1 MSQTLLLIDAS
12 NWIFRAYH
20 ALPPLTAPDKT
31 PTGAVYGFGN
41 MLKRLHK
48 EHPAERIAV
57 VFDASGESFRN
68 QIFADYKANRSD
80 TPEDLKPQFALV
92 QQMVAAQGLPLLVVP
107 DVEADDVIGTL
118 AKAGEAA
125 GMEVLIV
132 SGDKDMAQLVNERV
146 SLLDTMKNRRM
157 GPAGVVEK
165 FGVTPAQIID
175 YLALM
180 GDAVD
185 NIPGVPGVGPKTAAK
200 LLGEHHT
207 LEGVMSAAG
216 EVKGKL
222 GENLRAALDV
232 LPMCRALATIKCDVV
247 LPLALDALVK
257 QAEDKAALK
266 ALYLR
271 LGFNRWADEVGDSSV
286 ATASVQTPAT
296 PTEPSHSRE
305 GRNPGVVDEAT
316 AAQTAELDSR
326 LPAPQ
331 KIEAFSG
338 DPGRGN
344 DEVVEPALKTQSIL
358 VIDEPAFADLLAR
371 LEAADLICFDTETDS
386 IASNQCGLVGL
397 AFAVEQGEG
406 WYVPVAHNYL
416 GVPDQLPMAE
426 VLARVKPILENPQK
440 KKIAQH
446 GKFDCN
452 VLVRHGISVQGFA
465 YDTMLESYVLDA
477 GGNRHDMDTLA
488 EKYLG
493 VKTISFAD
501 VAGKGKSQ
509 ISFNQVSL
517 DKAAEYSAEDADITL
532 RLHHALYPKL
542 TEVPSLQKVFEQL
555 EMPLVP
561 VLAAMEQTGV
571 KIDAPLLATI
581 SAELALRMADYVKQA
596 YEAAG
601 GEFNIG
607 SPKQLQTIL
616 YEQLKLPVLGKTPKG
631 DPSTAED
638 VLEDLASHHPLPRLI
653 LDWRGLSKLRS
664 TYTES
669 LPLEINPKTGRIH
682 TSYHQAVAATG
693 RLSSQDPN
701 LQNIP
706 VRNAEGR
713 RIRQAFVAEP
723 GNLLCSIDYS
733 QIELRLMAHFS
744 GDAKLVEAFQ
754 TGKDIHQATAAEVFG
769 LPLDEVTGDQRRAA
783 KAINFGLIYGISS
796 FGLAKQ
802 LGIGRSEAQATID
815 RFFTRYPGVKRY
827 MDGTKAAAKSSGYV
841 ETLFGRRLYLPN
853 IASKN
858 QAMRSYAERTAINA
872 PLQGTAADLI
882 KLAMIDLHRW
892 LTTEAPQVKMTMQ
905 VHDELVFEG
914 PAALLPALAPQLAEQ
929 MVRVLHRSGSGSDR
943 PSPLVIPLVA
953 DYGLGSNW
961 DAAHTATGHAS
972 A

>member
-68 QIFADYKANRSD
+68 QIFADYKANRSE

-107 DVEADDVIGTL
+107 DVEADDVIGSL

-146 SLLDTMKNRRM
+146 HLLDTMKNRRM

-207 LEGVMSAAG
+207 LEGVMAAAG

-232 LPMCRALATIKCDVV
+232 LPMCRELATIKCDVA

-271 LGFNRWADEVGDSSV
+271 LGFNRWAEEVG
-286 ATASVQTPAT
+286 AMA
-296 PTEPSHSRE
+296 
-305 GRNPGVVDEAT
+305 
-316 AAQTAELDSR
+316 
-326 LPAPQ
+326 
-331 KIEAFSG
+331 
-338 DPGRGN
+338 
-344 DEVVEPALKTQSIL
+344 PALPLPPVEVAAAVAGESARVEQADALAASPLPQEEREARAAAETKAIL
-358 VIDEPAFADLLAR
+358 VIDEATFADMLAR
-371 LEAADLICFDTETDS
+371 LEAAELICFDTETDS

-397 AFAVEQGEG
+397 AFAVQEGEG

-416 GVPDQLPMAE
+416 GVPAQLPMAE
-426 VLARVKPILENPQK
+426 VLARIKPILENPQK

-452 VLVRHGISVQGFA
+452 VLVRHGIAVQGFA

-488 EKYLG
+488 EKYMG

-509 ISFNQVSL
+509 ITFNQVSL

-532 RLHHALYPKL
+532 RLHHALHPRL
-542 TEVPSLQKVFEQL
+542 AGEPSLLKVFEQL

-581 SAELALRMADYVKQA
+581 SAELLHRMAEYVKQA

-616 YEQLKLPVLGKTPKG
+616 YDQLKLPVLGKTPKG

-638 VLEDLASHHPLPRLI
+638 VLEDLAQHHPLPRLI

-706 VRNAEGR
+706 VRNVEGR
-713 RIRQAFVAEP
+713 RIRQAFVAEK

-769 LPLDEVTGDQRRAA
+769 LPLEEVTGDQRRSA

-815 RFFTRYPGVKRY
+815 RFFTRYPGVKQY
-827 MDGTKAAAKSSGYV
+827 MDGTKASAKSRGYV

-853 IASKN
+853 ITSKN
-858 QAMRSYAERTAINA
+858 QGLRSYAERTAINA
-872 PLQGTAADLI
+872 PLQGTAADLV
-882 KLAMIDLHRW
+882 KLAMIDLHGW
-892 LTTEAPQVKMTMQ
+892 IQTNAPDIQMTMQ

-914 PAALLPALAPQLAEQ
+914 EAARLTALAPQLAGK
-929 MVRVLHRSGSGSDR
+929 MVRVLHDGLGR
-943 PSPLVIPLVA
+943 PSPLAVPLVA
-953 DYGLGSNW
+953 DFGLGLNW
-961 DAAHTATGHAS
+961 DAAHSATGHAS

>member
-1 MSQTLLLIDAS
+1 MSGTLLLIDAS

-31 PTGAVYGFGN
+31 PTGAVYGFGS
-41 MLKRLHK
+41 MLKRLHRDY
-48 EHPAERIAV
+48 PAERIAV

-68 QIFADYKANRSD
+68 QIFADYKANRGE
-80 TPEDLKPQFALV
+80 TPEDLIPQFALV

-118 AKAGEAA
+118 AKQGEAA

-132 SGDKDMAQLVNERV
+132 TGDKDMAQLVNSQV
-146 SLLDTMKNRRM
+146 NLLDTMKNRRM
-157 GPAGVVEK
+157 GPTGVVEK
-165 FGVTPAQIID
+165 FGVRADQMID

-200 LLGEHHT
+200 LLSEHGT
-207 LEGVMSAAG
+207 LQGVMAAAV

-222 GENLRAALDV
+222 GENLRAALHT
-232 LPMCRALATIKCDVV
+232 LPMCHELATIKCDVV
-247 LPLALDALVK
+247 LPLTLDALAKRV
-257 QAEDKAALK
+257 EDKTALAAL
-266 ALYLR
+266 YVR
-271 LGFNRWADEVGDSSV
+271 LGFNRWAEELGGGAPMAVAATVAAAPAPAMMASPEVPHTGESRYPVSDGGV
-286 ATASVQTPAT
+286 AT
-296 PTEPSHSRE
+296 E
-305 GRNPGVVDEAT
+305 G
-316 AAQTAELDSR
+316 LD
-326 LPAPQ
+326 
-331 KIEAFSG
+331 FSL
-338 DPGRGN
+338 RRN
-344 DEVVEPALKTQSIL
+344 DEPREPAAKTRAIL
-358 VIDEPAFADLLAR
+358 VIDEPSFAGMIVK
-371 LEAADLICFDTETDS
+371 LEASDLICFDTETDAL
-386 IASNQCGLVGL
+386 ASNQCGLVGL
-397 AFAVEQGEG
+397 AFAVTEGEA

-416 GVPDQLPMAE
+416 GAPAQLPMKE
-426 VLARVKPILENPQK
+426 VLARIKPILENPAK
-440 KKIAQH
+440 KKVAQH

-452 VLVRHGISVQGFA
+452 VLVRHGIAVQGFA

-477 GGNRHDMDTLA
+477 AGNRHDMDTLA

-493 VKTISFAD
+493 VKTISFVD

-532 RLHHALYPKL
+532 RLHHALYPRL
-542 TEVPSLQKVFEQL
+542 AEVPALQKVFEQL

-561 VLAAMEQTGV
+561 VLAQMEQTGV
-571 KIDAPLLATI
+571 KIDASLLGTI
-581 SAELALRMADYVKQA
+581 SAELARRMDEYVKQA

-601 GEFNIG
+601 QEFNIG
-607 SPKQLQTIL
+607 SPKQLQAIL
-616 YEQLKLPVLGKTPKG
+616 YDQLKLPILGKTPKG

-638 VLEDLASHHPLPRLI
+638 VLEDLAQHHPLPRLI

-713 RIRQAFVAEP
+713 RIRQAFVAEQ

-769 LPLDEVTGDQRRAA
+769 LPLEAVGSEQRRAA

-815 RFFTRYPGVKRY
+815 RFFTRYPGVKQY
-827 MDGTKAAAKSSGYV
+827 MDGTKALAKSQGYV

-853 IASKN
+853 ITSKN

-882 KLAMIDLHRW
+882 KLAMIDLHGW
-892 LTTEAPQVKMTMQ
+892 IAAQAPDVKMTMQ

-914 PAALLPALAPQLAEQ
+914 PAARLRALAPELAGQ
-929 MVRVLHRSGSGSDR
+929 MVRVLHRTTGSGNDR
-943 PSPLVIPLVA
+943 PSPLAVPLVA
-953 DYGLGSNW
+953 DFGLGANW
-961 DAAHTATGHAS
+961 DAAHAANGHAS

>member
-1 MSQTLLLIDAS
+1 MQTLLLIDAS

-57 VFDASGESFRN
+57 VFDASGTSFRN
-68 QIFADYKANRSD
+68 QIFADYKANRSE
-80 TPEDLKPQFALV
+80 TPPDLVPQFSLV

-146 SLLDTMKNRRM
+146 NLLDTMKNRRM

-165 FGVTPAQIID
+165 FGVTPEQIID

-207 LEGVMSAAG
+207 LEGVMAAAG

-222 GENLRAALDV
+222 GENLRAALHT
-232 LPMCRALATIKCDVV
+232 LPMCRELATIKCDVV

-257 QAEDKAALK
+257 QPEDKAALA
-266 ALYLR
+266 ALYVR
-271 LGFNRWADEVGDSSV
+271 LGFNRWAEEVGAPAPMPASAPV
-286 ATASVQTPAT
+286 AAAAAPPEVRHTG
-296 PTEPSHSRE
+296 ESRYPVPETGAAAE
-305 GRNPGVVDEAT
+305 G
-316 AAQTAELDSR
+316 LDSGLHR
-326 LPAPQ
+326 
-331 KIEAFSG
+331 
-338 DPGRGN
+338 N
-344 DEVVEPALKTQSIL
+344 DELAEPAQKTKAIL
-358 VIDEPAFADLLAR
+358 VIDEATFADLLAK
-371 LEAADLICFDTETDS
+371 LEAADVICFDTETDS
-386 IASNQCGLVGL
+386 IQSNQCGLVGL
-397 AFAVEQGEG
+397 AFAVAEGEG

-426 VLARVKPILENPQK
+426 VLARVKPLLENPAK

-452 VLVRHGISVQGFA
+452 VLVRHGIAVQGFA

-477 GGNRHDMDTLA
+477 AGNRHDMDTLA

-509 ISFNQVSL
+509 ITFNQVSL

-532 RLHHALYPKL
+532 RLHHALYPRL
-542 TEVPSLQKVFEQL
+542 AEIPALQQVFESL

-561 VLAAMEQTGV
+561 VLAQMEQTGV
-571 KIDAPLLATI
+571 KVDATLLGTI
-581 SAELALRMADYVKQA
+581 SAELAVRMGEYVKQA

-601 GEFNIG
+601 QEFNIG

-616 YEQLKLPVLGKTPKG
+616 YEQLKLPILGKTPKG

-706 VRNAEGR
+706 VRNVEGR
-713 RIRQAFVAEP
+713 RIRQAFVAEQ

-769 LPLDEVTGDQRRAA
+769 LPLEEVTGDQRRAA

-815 RFFTRYPGVKRY
+815 RFFTRYPGVKQY
-827 MDGTKAAAKSSGYV
+827 MDGTKQQAKSRGYV

-853 IASKN
+853 ITSKN

-872 PLQGTAADLI
+872 PLQGTAADLV
-882 KLAMIDLHRW
+882 KLAMIDLHAW
-892 LTTEAPQVKMTMQ
+892 LATDSPEVKMTMQ

-914 PAALLPALAPQLAEQ
+914 PQGLMPELAPKLAMQ
-929 MVRVLHRSGSGSDR
+929 MVRVLHQPAGQGGNR
-943 PSPLVIPLVA
+943 PSPLAVPLVA
-953 DYGLGSNW
+953 DFGLGLNW

>member
-1 MSQTLLLIDAS
+1 MPHTLLLIDAS

-48 EHPAERIAV
+48 EYPAERIAV

-118 AKAGEAA
+118 AKQGEAA

-132 SGDKDMAQLVNERV
+132 TGDKDMAQLVNERV

-157 GPAGVVEK
+157 GPEGVVEK

-207 LEGVMSAAG
+207 LEGVMAAAG
-216 EVKGKL
+216 AVKGKL
-222 GENLRAALDV
+222 GENLREALGT
-232 LPMCRALATIKCDVV
+232 LPMCRELATIKCDVA

-257 QAEDKAALK
+257 QPEDKPALAAL
-266 ALYLR
+266 YVR
-271 LGFNRWADEVGDSSV
+271 LGFNRWAEEVGSAAPASAPV
-286 ATASVQTPAT
+286 AAALVAASMVGEDAATVLEAAADTVEASPHAQAATPALQ
-296 PTEPSHSRE
+296 TE
-305 GRNPGVVDEAT
+305 A
-316 AAQTAELDSR
+316 
-326 LPAPQ
+326 
-331 KIEAFSG
+331 
-338 DPGRGN
+338 
-344 DEVVEPALKTQSIL
+344 IL
-358 VIDEPAFADLLAR
+358 VTDEPTFAAMLAR
-371 LEAADLICFDTETDS
+371 LEAADVICFDTETDS
-386 IASNQCGLVGL
+386 LASNQCGLVGL
-397 AFAVEQGEG
+397 AFAVCEGEG

-416 GVPDQLPMAE
+416 GAPAQLPIE
-426 VLARVKPILENPQK
+426 TVIARLKPLLENPAK
-440 KKIAQH
+440 KKVAQH

-452 VLVRHGISVQGFA
+452 VLVRHGIAVQGFT

-493 VKTISFAD
+493 VKTISFAE
-501 VAGKGKSQ
+501 VAGKGKGQ
-509 ISFNQVSL
+509 ITFNQVSL
-517 DKAAEYSAEDADITL
+517 DKAAAYSAEDADITL
-532 RLHHALYPKL
+532 RLHHALYPRL
-542 TEVPSLQKVFEQL
+542 AAEPSLQKVFTQL

-561 VLAAMEQTGV
+561 VLAAIEQTGV
-571 KIDAPLLATI
+571 KVDAALLGTI
-581 SAELALRMADYVKQA
+581 STELAHRMADYVKQA

-601 GEFNIG
+601 QEFNIG

-638 VLEDLASHHPLPRLI
+638 VLEELASHHPLPRLI

-723 GNLLCSIDYS
+723 GKLLCSIDYS

-744 GDAKLVEAFQ
+744 GDAKLVEAFRS
-754 TGKDIHQATAAEVFG
+754 GKDIHQATAAEVFG
-769 LPLDEVTGDQRRAA
+769 LPLEAVGSEQRRAA

-802 LGIGRSEAQATID
+802 LGIGRGEAQATID
-815 RFFTRYPGVKRY
+815 RFFSRYPGVKQF
-827 MDGTKAAAKSSGYV
+827 MEGTKASARTRGYV

-858 QAMRSYAERTAINA
+858 QGLRSYAERTAINA

-882 KLAMIDLHRW
+882 KLAMIDLHGW
-892 LTTEAPQVKMTMQ
+892 LAAQAPEVKMILQ

-914 PAALLPALAPQLAEQ
+914 PAERLTTLAPQLAEQ
-929 MVRVLHRSGSGSDR
+929 MVRVLTQGGDR
-943 PSPLVIPLVA
+943 PSPLLVPLVA
-953 DYGLGSNW
+953 DFGLGLNW

>member
-1 MSQTLLLIDAS
+1 MTDCNQTLLLIDAS
-12 NWIFRAYH
+12 NWLFRAYH
-20 ALPPLTAPDKT
+20 ALPPLTNAKGE
-31 PTGAVYGFGN
+31 PTGAIYGFAN
-41 MLKRLHK
+41 MLKRLHR
-48 EHPAERIAV
+48 EHDTARIAV
-57 VFDASGESFRN
+57 VFDASGTSFRN
-68 QIFADYKANRSD
+68 QIFADYKANRSE
-80 TPEDLKPQFALV
+80 TPEDLKAQFKPILE
-92 QQMVAAQGLPLLVVP
+92 MIEAQGLPLLVVP

-118 AKAGEAA
+118 AKQGEAA
-125 GMEVLIV
+125 GMDVLIV
-132 SGDKDMAQLVNERV
+132 TGDKDMAQLVNERV

-157 GPAGVVEK
+157 GPAGVLEK
-165 FGVTPAQIID
+165 FGVTPEQIID

-207 LEGVMSAAG
+207 LEGVMAAAG
-216 EVKGKL
+216 DVKGKL
-222 GENLRAALDV
+222 GENLRAALDT
-232 LPMCRALATIKCDVV
+232 LPMCRELATIKCDVV

-257 QAEDKAALK
+257 QAEDKTALAAL
-266 ALYLR
+266 YVR
-271 LGFNRWADEVGDSSV
+271 LGFNRWAEEVGGSAV
-286 ATASVQTPAT
+286 ATASVQTADSR
-296 PTEPSHSRE
+296 TELSHSRE
-305 GRNPGVVDEAT
+305 GGNPGSVVETT
-316 AAQTAELDSR
+316 AALSAELDSR
-326 LPAPQ
+326 V
-331 KIEAFSG
+331 
-338 DPGRGN
+338 RGN
-344 DEVVEPALKTQSIL
+344 DSPQEMASGVPALKTKSIL
-358 VIDEPAFADLLAR
+358 VIDEASFADMLAQ
-371 LEAADLICFDTETDS
+371 LEAAELICFDTETDS

-397 AFAVEQGEG
+397 AFAVTEGEG

-416 GVPDQLPMAE
+416 GVPAQLPMAE
-426 VLARVKPILENPQK
+426 VLARVKPVLENPAK
-440 KKIAQH
+440 KKVAQH

-509 ISFNQVSL
+509 ITFNQVSL

-542 TEVPSLQKVFEQL
+542 AEVPALQKVFEQL

-561 VLAAMEQTGV
+561 VLAQMEQTGV
-571 KIDAPLLATI
+571 KVDAALLGTI
-581 SAELALRMADYVKQA
+581 SAELAVRMGEYVKQA

-607 SPKQLQTIL
+607 SPKQLGEIL
-616 YEQLKLPVLGKTPKG
+616 YSKLGLPVLGKTPKG
-631 DPSTAED
+631 EPSTAED
-638 VLEDLASHHPLPRLI
+638 VLEQLAEHHPLPKLI

-706 VRNAEGR
+706 VRNVEGR
-713 RIRQAFVAEP
+713 RIRQAFVAEK

-769 LPLDEVTGDQRRAA
+769 LPLEDVSGDQRRAA

-815 RFFTRYPGVKRY
+815 RFFTRYPGVKQY
-827 MDGTKAAAKSSGYV
+827 MDGTKAQAKSQGYV

-858 QAMRSYAERTAINA
+858 QGLRSYAERTAINA
-872 PLQGTAADLI
+872 PLQGTAADLV
-882 KLAMIDLHRW
+882 KLAMIDLQGW
-892 LTTEAPQVKMTMQ
+892 LAREAPTVLMTMQ

-914 PAALLPALAPQLAEQ
+914 PQDLLTQLAPQLADQ
-929 MVRVLHRSGSGSDR
+929 MVRVLHTRTGGR
-943 PSPLVIPLVA
+943 PSPLAVPLVA
-953 DYGLGSNW
+953 DFGLGSNW

>member
-1 MSQTLLLIDAS
+1 MTDPTQTLLLIDAS

-31 PTGAVYGFGN
+31 PTGAVYGFGS

-57 VFDASGESFRN
+57 VFDASGTSFRN
-68 QIFADYKANRSD
+68 QIFADYKANRSE
-80 TPEDLKPQFALV
+80 TPADLIPQFALV

-118 AKAGEAA
+118 AKQAEAA

-132 SGDKDMAQLVNERV
+132 TGDKDMAQLVNERV
-146 SLLDTMKNRRM
+146 NLLDTMKNRRM
-157 GPAGVVEK
+157 GPTGVVEK
-165 FGVTPAQIID
+165 FGVTPEQIID

-207 LEGVMSAAG
+207 LEGVMAAAG
-216 EVKGKL
+216 DVKGKL

-232 LPMCRALATIKCDVV
+232 LPMCRELATIKCDVA

-257 QAEDKAALK
+257 QAEDKPSLK
-266 ALYLR
+266 ALYVR
-271 LGFNRWADEVGDSSV
+271 LGFNRWAEEVGDFLV
-286 ATASVQTPAT
+286 ATPAVQTPET
-296 PTEPSHSRE
+296 PTEPRHSHE
-305 GRNPGVVDEAT
+305 GGNPALVAETT
-316 AAQTAELDSR
+316 AAQDAALDSR
-326 LPAPQ
+326 LP
-331 KIEAFSG
+331 
-338 DPGRGN
+338 GN
-344 DEVVEPALKTQSIL
+344 DSQQESAADVPALKTKSIL
-358 VIDEPAFADLLAR
+358 VIDEASFADMLAQ
-371 LEAADLICFDTETDS
+371 LEDSELICFDTETDS
-386 IASNQCGLVGL
+386 LASNQCGLVGL
-397 AFAVEQGEG
+397 AFAVTEGEG
-406 WYVPVAHNYL
+406 WYVPLAHNYL
-416 GVPDQLPMAE
+416 GVPAQLPMAA
-426 VLARVKPILENPQK
+426 VLARIKPILENPAK
-440 KKIAQH
+440 KKVAQH

-452 VLVRHGISVQGFA
+452 VLVRHGIAVQGFA

-477 GGNRHDMDTLA
+477 AGNRHDMDTLA

-509 ISFNQVSL
+509 ITFNQVSL

-532 RLHHALYPKL
+532 RLHHALYSKL
-542 TEVPSLQKVFEQL
+542 AEVPPLQKVFEQL

-561 VLAAMEQTGV
+561 VLAQMEQTGV
-571 KIDAPLLATI
+571 KVDAALLGTI
-581 SAELALRMADYVKQA
+581 SAELAVRMGEYVKQA

-638 VLEDLASHHPLPRLI
+638 VLEDLAQHHPLPRLI

-706 VRNAEGR
+706 VRNVEGR
-713 RIRQAFVAEP
+713 RIRQAFVAEK

-769 LPLDEVTGDQRRAA
+769 LPLEEVTSDQRRAA

-815 RFFTRYPGVKRY
+815 RFFTRYPGVKQY
-827 MDGTKAAAKSSGYV
+827 MDGTKAQAKAQGYV

-858 QAMRSYAERTAINA
+858 QGLRSYAERTAINA
-872 PLQGTAADLI
+872 PLQGTAADLV
-882 KLAMIDLHRW
+882 KLAMVDLHSW
-892 LTTEAPQVKMTMQ
+892 LAREAPTVLMTMQ

-914 PAALLPALAPQLAEQ
+914 AAELLTGLAPQLATQ
-929 MVRVLHRSGSGSDR
+929 MVRVLHVEAGQGPGR
-943 PSPLVIPLVA
+943 PSPLTVPLVA
-953 DYGLGSNW
+953 DFGLGLNW

>member
-1 MSQTLLLIDAS
+1 MSNVLLLIDAS
-12 NWIFRAYH
+12 NWLFRAYH
-20 ALPPLTAPDKT
+20 ALPPLTNARGE
-31 PTGAVYGFGN
+31 PTGAIYGFAS
-41 MLKRLHK
+41 MLKRLHR
-48 EHPAERIAV
+48 EHNTARIAV
-57 VFDASGESFRN
+57 VFDASGTSFRN
-68 QIFADYKANRSD
+68 EIFADYKANRSE
-80 TPEDLKPQFALV
+80 TPEDLKAQFAPILELV
-92 QQMVAAQGLPLLVVP
+92 KAQGLPLLMVA

-118 AKAGEAA
+118 AKQGEAA
-125 GMEVLIV
+125 GLEVLIV
-132 SGDKDMAQLVNERV
+132 TGDKDMAQLVNERV
-146 SLLDTMKNRRM
+146 NLLDTMKNRRM
-157 GPAGVVEK
+157 GPAGVLEK
-165 FGVTPAQIID
+165 FGVRPDQIID

-200 LLGEHHT
+200 LLNEHGT
-207 LEGVMSAAG
+207 LGAVMAAA
-216 EVKGKL
+216 EQVKGKL
-222 GENLRAALDV
+222 GENLRGALAT
-232 LPMCRALATIKCDVV
+232 LPMCHELATIKCDVA
-247 LPLALDALVK
+247 LPLTLDALKK
-257 QAEDKAALK
+257 QPDDREGLT
-266 ALYLR
+266 ALYTR
-271 LGFNRWADEVGDSSV
+271 LGFNRWVEELGVAASILPLPPVEVAAPAAGEG
-286 ATASVQTPAT
+286 TAPVQTP
-296 PTEPSHSRE
+296 
-305 GRNPGVVDEAT
+305 DL
-316 AAQTAELDSR
+316 AELPHPYPS
-326 LPAPQ
+326 P
-331 KIEAFSG
+331 G
-338 DPGRGN
+338 GRG
-344 DEVVEPALKTQSIL
+344 DEVAEPALKTKAIL
-358 VIDEPAFADLLAR
+358 VIDEATFADMLAQ
-371 LEAADLICFDTETDS
+371 LEAAELICFDTETDS

-397 AFAVEQGEG
+397 AFAVEPGHG

-416 GVPDQLPMAE
+416 GVPAQLPMAE
-426 VLARVKPILENPQK
+426 VLARVKPILENPAK
-440 KKIAQH
+440 KKVAQH

-452 VLVRHGISVQGFA
+452 VLVRHGIAVQGLA

-493 VKTISFAD
+493 VKTISFAE
-501 VAGKGKSQ
+501 VAGKGQSQ
-509 ISFNQVSL
+509 ITFNQVSL

-532 RLHHALYPKL
+532 RLHHALYPRL
-542 TEVPSLQKVFEQL
+542 AEVPQLKRVFESL

-561 VLAAMEQTGV
+561 VLAKMEQTGV
-571 KIDAPLLATI
+571 KVDAALLGTI
-581 SAELALRMADYVKQA
+581 SAELALRMGEYVKQA

-607 SPKQLQTIL
+607 SPKQLGEIL
-616 YEQLKLPVLGKTPKG
+616 YNQLGLPVLGKTPKG
-631 DPSTAED
+631 EPSTAED
-638 VLEDLASHHPLPRLI
+638 VLEQLAEHHPLPKLI

-769 LPLDEVTGDQRRAA
+769 LSLEEVTGDQRRAA

-827 MDGTKAAAKSSGYV
+827 MDDTKASAKSRGYV
-841 ETLFGRRLYLPN
+841 ETMFGRRLYLPN

-858 QAMRSYAERTAINA
+858 QGLRSYAERTAINA

-882 KLAMIDLHRW
+882 KLAMIDLHAW
-892 LTTEAPQVKMTMQ
+892 LASTQPGVMMTMQ

-914 PAALLPALAPQLAEQ
+914 PAELLTGLSATLAEK
-929 MVRVLHRSGSGSDR
+929 MVRVLHDPAGPAGLR
-943 PSPLVIPLVA
+943 PPPLSVPLVA
-953 DYGLGSNW
+953 DFGLGLNW
-961 DAAHTATGHAS
+961 DAAHHATGHAS

>member
-1 MSQTLLLIDAS
+1 MTDAAQTLLLIDAS

-31 PTGAVYGFGN
+31 PTGAVYGFGS

-57 VFDASGESFRN
+57 VFDASGTSFRN
-68 QIFADYKANRSD
+68 QIFADYKANRSE
-80 TPEDLKPQFALV
+80 TPEDLIPQFALV

-118 AKAGEAA
+118 AKQAEAA

-132 SGDKDMAQLVNERV
+132 TGDKDMAQLVTGHV

-165 FGVTPAQIID
+165 FGVTPEQIID

-207 LEGVMSAAG
+207 LEGVMAAAA

-222 GENLRAALDV
+222 GENLRAALHT
-232 LPMCRALATIKCDVV
+232 LPMCRELATIKCDVA

-257 QAEDKAALK
+257 QPEDKAALA
-266 ALYLR
+266 ALYVR
-271 LGFNRWADEVGDSSV
+271 LGFNRWAEEVGA
-286 ATASVQTPAT
+286 ATATAVRPA
-296 PTEPSHSRE
+296 P
-305 GRNPGVVDEAT
+305 VAAT
-316 AAQTAELDSR
+316 AAVVIEEAAASRQPEMVPIATA
-326 LPAPQ
+326 AT
-331 KIEAFSG
+331 
-338 DPGRGN
+338 PGEG
-344 DEVVEPALKTQSIL
+344 EPKSAAKTRAIL
-358 VIDEPAFADLLAR
+358 VIDEITFADMLAQ
-371 LEAADLICFDTETDS
+371 LETADVICFDTETDS
-386 IASNQCGLVGL
+386 IQSNQCGLVGL
-397 AFAVEQGEG
+397 AFSVQEGGG

-416 GVPDQLPMAE
+416 GVPQQLPMAD
-426 VLARVKPILENPQK
+426 VLARVKPLLENPAK
-440 KKIAQH
+440 KKVAQH

-452 VLVRHGISVQGFA
+452 VLVRHGIAVQGFA

-477 GGNRHDMDTLA
+477 AGNRHDMDTLA

-509 ISFNQVSL
+509 ITFNQVAL
-517 DKAAEYSAEDADITL
+517 DQAASYSAEDADITL
-532 RLHHALYPKL
+532 RLHHALHPRL
-542 TEVPSLQKVFEQL
+542 AAEPSLLKVFEQL

-571 KIDAPLLATI
+571 KIDSALLGTI
-581 SAELALRMADYVKQA
+581 SAELAQRMAEYVKQA

-706 VRNAEGR
+706 VRNVEGR
-713 RIRQAFVAEP
+713 RIRQAFVAEQ

-769 LPLDEVTGDQRRAA
+769 LPLAEVTGDQRRAA

-815 RFFTRYPGVKRY
+815 RFFTRYPGVKQY
-827 MDGTKAAAKSSGYV
+827 MDGTKAQAKSRGYV

-882 KLAMIDLHRW
+882 KLAMIDLHAW
-892 LTTEAPQVKMTMQ
+892 LAAHAPNVKMTMQ
-905 VHDELVFEG
+905 VHDELIFEG
-914 PAALLPALAPQLAEQ
+914 PQALMPELAPTLAGQ
-929 MVRVLHRSGSGSDR
+929 MVKVLHQPAKGSLNR
-943 PSPLVIPLVA
+943 PSPLAVPLVA
-953 DYGLGSNW
+953 DFGLGLNW
-961 DAAHTATGHAS
+961 DVAHTASGHAS

>member
-1 MSQTLLLIDAS
+1 MQTLLLIDAS

-48 EHPAERIAV
+48 DFPAERIAV
-57 VFDASGESFRN
+57 VFDASGTSFRN
-68 QIFADYKANRSD
+68 QIFANYKANRSE
-80 TPEDLKPQFALV
+80 TPPDLLPQFALV
-92 QQMVAAQGLPLLVVP
+92 QQRVAELGLPLLVVP

-118 AKAGEAA
+118 AKQGEAA

-132 SGDKDMAQLVNERV
+132 TGDKDMAQLVNERV
-146 SLLDTMKNRRM
+146 NLLDTMKNRRM

-165 FGVTPAQIID
+165 FGVTPEQIID

-207 LEGVMSAAG
+207 LEGVMAAAG

-222 GENLRAALDV
+222 GENLRAALDT
-232 LPMCRALATIKCDVV
+232 LPMCRELATIKCDVA
-247 LPLALDALVK
+247 LPLTLDALVR
-257 QAEDKAALK
+257 QPADKARLA
-266 ALYLR
+266 ALYVR
-271 LGFNRWADEVGDSSV
+271 LGFNRWAEEVAGAAVGVPLPPPEV
-286 ATASVQTPAT
+286 AAPAASEGTRVEVADALASTP
-296 PTEPSHSRE
+296 PPDPLPQGE
-305 GRNPGVVDEAT
+305 GELK
-316 AAQTAELDSR
+316 AAA
-326 LPAPQ
+326 
-331 KIEAFSG
+331 
-338 DPGRGN
+338 
-344 DEVVEPALKTQSIL
+344 KTHAIL
-358 VIDEPAFADLLAR
+358 VIDEPSFADLLAK
-371 LEAADLICFDTETDS
+371 LDASEVICFDTETDS
-386 IASNQCGLVGL
+386 LASNQCGLVGL
-397 AFAVEQGEG
+397 AFAVQEGEG
-406 WYVPVAHNYL
+406 WYLPVAHNYL
-416 GVPDQLPMAE
+416 GAPAQLPMAE
-426 VLARVKPILENPQK
+426 AIERLKPILENPAK

-452 VLVRHGISVQGFA
+452 VLVRHGIAVQGFA

-509 ISFNQVSL
+509 ITFNQVSL

-532 RLHHALYPKL
+532 RLHRALYPRL
-542 TEVPSLQKVFEQL
+542 AAEPSLLKVFEQL

-571 KIDAPLLATI
+571 KIDAGLLGTI
-581 SAELALRMADYVKQA
+581 SAELARRMDEYVKQA
-596 YEAAG
+596 FDAAG

-638 VLEDLASHHPLPRLI
+638 VLEDLAQHHPLPRLI
-653 LDWRGLSKLRS
+653 LDWRSLSKLRS
-664 TYTES
+664 TYAES

-744 GDAKLVEAFQ
+744 GDTKLVEAFQ
-754 TGKDIHQATAAEVFG
+754 DGRDIHQATAAEVFG
-769 LPLDEVTGDQRRAA
+769 LPLQEVTGEQRRAA

-815 RFFTRYPGVKRY
+815 RFFTRYPGVKQY
-827 MDGTKAAAKSSGYV
+827 MDGTKASAKTRGYV

-853 IASKN
+853 ITSKN
-858 QAMRSYAERTAINA
+858 QGLRSYAERTAINA
-872 PLQGTAADLI
+872 PLQGTAADLV
-882 KLAMIDLHRW
+882 KLAMIDLHAW
-892 LTTEAPQVKMTMQ
+892 IAAQAPEVRMTMQ

-914 PAALLPALAPQLAEQ
+914 PGDRLTELAPQLAAQ
-929 MVRVLHRSGSGSDR
+929 MVQVLHRGSDR
-943 PSPLVIPLVA
+943 PPPLAVPLVT
-953 DYGLGSNW
+953 DFGLGFNW

>member
-1 MSQTLLLIDAS
+1 MTDATKTLLLIDAS

-31 PTGAVYGFGN
+31 PTGAVYGFGS

-48 EHPAERIAV
+48 EHSAEHIAV
-57 VFDASGESFRN
+57 VFDASGTSFRN
-68 QIFADYKANRSD
+68 QIFADYKANRSE
-80 TPEDLKPQFALV
+80 TPPDLIPQFALV

-118 AKAGEAA
+118 AKQAEAA
-125 GMEVLIV
+125 GMDVLIV
-132 SGDKDMAQLVNERV
+132 TGDKDMAQLVNERV
-146 SLLDTMKNRRM
+146 NLLDTMKNRRM
-157 GPAGVVEK
+157 GPAGVLEK
-165 FGVTPAQIID
+165 FGVTPEQIID

-200 LLGEHHT
+200 LLSEHGT
-207 LEGVMSAAG
+207 LQAVMAAAG

-222 GENLRAALDV
+222 GENLRAALDT
-232 LPMCRALATIKCDVV
+232 LPMCRELATIKCDVV
-247 LPLALDALVK
+247 LPLTLEVLKK
-257 QAEDKAALK
+257 QPDDREKLAAL
-266 ALYLR
+266 YVR
-271 LGFNRWADEVGDSSV
+271 LGFNRWAEELGTAVAPKAEPVSV
-286 ATASVQTPAT
+286 AASAAPSLLAPA
-296 PTEPSHSRE
+296 P
-305 GRNPGVVDEAT
+305 D
-316 AAQTAELDSR
+316 AAAELSIEQNDAAA
-326 LPAPQ
+326 LPPSI
-331 KIEAFSG
+331 KTEA
-338 DPGRGN
+338 
-344 DEVVEPALKTQSIL
+344 VL
-358 VIDEPAFADLLAR
+358 VIDEATFADMLTR
-371 LEAADLICFDTETDS
+371 LEAAELICFDTETDS

-397 AFAVEQGEG
+397 AFAVDEGHG

-416 GVPDQLPMAE
+416 GVPAQLPMAE
-426 VLARVKPILENPQK
+426 VLARVRPVLENPAK
-440 KKIAQH
+440 KKVAQH

-452 VLVRHGISVQGFA
+452 VLVRHGIAVQGFA

-477 GGNRHDMDTLA
+477 AGNRHDMDTLA

-493 VKTISFAD
+493 VKPISFAD

-509 ISFNQVSL
+509 ITFNQVSL

-542 TEVPSLQKVFEQL
+542 AEVPALQKVFEQL

-561 VLAAMEQTGV
+561 VLAQMEQTGV
-571 KIDAPLLATI
+571 KVDAALLGTI
-581 SAELALRMADYVKQA
+581 SAELAVRMGEYVKQA

-607 SPKQLQTIL
+607 SPKQLGEIL
-616 YEQLKLPVLGKTPKG
+616 YNKLGLPVLGKTPKG
-631 DPSTAED
+631 EPSTAED
-638 VLEDLASHHPLPRLI
+638 VLEQLAEHHPLPKLI

-669 LPLEINPKTGRIH
+669 LPLEINPKTSRIH

-706 VRNAEGR
+706 VRNVEGR
-713 RIRQAFVAEP
+713 RIRQAFVAEK

-769 LPLDEVTGDQRRAA
+769 LPLEEVTGDQRRAA

-815 RFFTRYPGVKRY
+815 RFFTRYPGVKQY
-827 MDGTKAAAKSSGYV
+827 MDGTKAQAKSQGYV

-858 QAMRSYAERTAINA
+858 QGLRSYAERTAINA
-872 PLQGTAADLI
+872 PLQGTAADLV
-882 KLAMIDLHRW
+882 KLAMIDLHGW
-892 LTTEAPQVKMTMQ
+892 LAREAPTVLMTMQ

-914 PAALLPALAPQLAEQ
+914 AAELLTGLAPQLATQ
-929 MVRVLHRSGSGSDR
+929 MVRVLHVQTGQGPTR
-943 PSPLVIPLVA
+943 PSPLTVPLVA
-953 DYGLGSNW
+953 DFGLGLNW

>member
-1 MSQTLLLIDAS
+1 MPHTLLLIDAS

-48 EHPAERIAV
+48 EYPAERIAV

-118 AKAGEAA
+118 AKQGEAA

-132 SGDKDMAQLVNERV
+132 TGDKDMAQLVNERV

-157 GPAGVVEK
+157 GPEGVVEK

-207 LEGVMSAAG
+207 LEGVMAAAG
-216 EVKGKL
+216 AVKGKL
-222 GENLRAALDV
+222 GENLREALGT
-232 LPMCRALATIKCDVV
+232 LPMCRELATIKCDVA

-257 QAEDKAALK
+257 QPEDKPALAAL
-266 ALYLR
+266 YVR
-271 LGFNRWADEVGDSSV
+271 LGFNRWAEEVDSAAPASAPV
-286 ATASVQTPAT
+286 AAALVAASMVGEDAAPVLEAAADTVEASPHAQEATPALQ
-296 PTEPSHSRE
+296 TE
-305 GRNPGVVDEAT
+305 A
-316 AAQTAELDSR
+316 
-326 LPAPQ
+326 
-331 KIEAFSG
+331 
-338 DPGRGN
+338 
-344 DEVVEPALKTQSIL
+344 IL
-358 VIDEPAFADLLAR
+358 VTDEPTFAAMLAR
-371 LEAADLICFDTETDS
+371 LEAADVICFDTETDS
-386 IASNQCGLVGL
+386 LASNQCGLVGL
-397 AFAVEQGEG
+397 AFAVREGEG

-416 GVPDQLPMAE
+416 GAPAQLPIE
-426 VLARVKPILENPQK
+426 TVIARLKPLLENPAK
-440 KKIAQH
+440 KKVAQH

-452 VLVRHGISVQGFA
+452 VLVRHGIAVQGFT

-493 VKTISFAD
+493 VKTISFAE
-501 VAGKGKSQ
+501 VAGKGKGQ
-509 ISFNQVSL
+509 ITFNQVSL
-517 DKAAEYSAEDADITL
+517 DKAAAYSAEDADITL
-532 RLHHALYPKL
+532 RLHHALYPRL
-542 TEVPSLQKVFEQL
+542 AAEPSLQKVFTQL
-555 EMPLVP
+555 EIPLVP
-561 VLAAMEQTGV
+561 VLAAIEQTGV
-571 KIDAPLLATI
+571 KVDAALLGTI
-581 SAELALRMADYVKQA
+581 STELAHRMADYVKQA

-601 GEFNIG
+601 QEFNIG

-638 VLEDLASHHPLPRLI
+638 VLEELASHHPLPRLI

-723 GNLLCSIDYS
+723 GKLLCSIDYS

-744 GDAKLVEAFQ
+744 GDAKLVEAFRS
-754 TGKDIHQATAAEVFG
+754 GRDIHQATAAEVFG
-769 LPLDEVTGDQRRAA
+769 LPLEAVGSEQRRAA

-802 LGIGRSEAQATID
+802 LGIGRGEAQATID
-815 RFFTRYPGVKRY
+815 RFFSRYPGVKQF
-827 MDGTKAAAKSSGYV
+827 MEGTKASARTRGYV

-853 IASKN
+853 ITSKN
-858 QAMRSYAERTAINA
+858 QGLRSYAERTAINA

-882 KLAMIDLHRW
+882 KLAMIDLHGW
-892 LTTEAPQVKMTMQ
+892 LAAQAPEVKMILQ

-914 PAALLPALAPQLAEQ
+914 PAERLTTLAPQLAEQ
-929 MVRVLHRSGSGSDR
+929 MVRVLTQGGDR
-943 PSPLVIPLVA
+943 PSPLLVPLVA
-953 DYGLGSNW
+953 DFGLGLNW
-961 DAAHTATGHAS
+961 DAAHAATGHAS

>member
-1 MSQTLLLIDAS
+1 MSNVLLLIDAS
-12 NWIFRAYH
+12 NWLFRAYH
-20 ALPPLTAPDKT
+20 ALPPLTNARGE
-31 PTGAVYGFGN
+31 PTGAIYGFAN
-41 MLKRLHK
+41 MLKRLHR
-48 EHPAERIAV
+48 EHDTARIAV
-57 VFDASGESFRN
+57 VFDASGTSFRN
-68 QIFADYKANRSD
+68 EIFADYKANRSE
-80 TPEDLKPQFALV
+80 TPEDLKAQFAPILE
-92 QQMVAAQGLPLLVVP
+92 MIKAQGLPLLMVA

-118 AKAGEAA
+118 AKQGEAE
-125 GMEVLIV
+125 GLEVLIV
-132 SGDKDMAQLVNERV
+132 SGDKDMAQLVNQRV

-157 GPAGVVEK
+157 DPAGVLEK
-165 FGVTPAQIID
+165 FGVRPDQIID

-200 LLGEHHT
+200 LLSEHGT
-207 LEGVMSAAG
+207 LEAVMAIAG

-222 GENLRAALDV
+222 GENLRGALAT
-232 LPMCRALATIKCDVV
+232 LPMCRELATIKCDVV
-247 LPLALDALVK
+247 LPLTLDALKK
-257 QAEDKAALK
+257 QPDDRAALA
-266 ALYLR
+266 ALYTR
-271 LGFNRWADEVGDSSV
+271 LGFNRWVEELGGAVPPPVAQQPAAASNIASEPAASPAQDE
-286 ATASVQTPAT
+286 
-296 PTEPSHSRE
+296 
-305 GRNPGVVDEAT
+305 T
-316 AAQTAELDSR
+316 AALPPSLKSTAE
-326 LPAPQ
+326 
-331 KIEAFSG
+331 
-338 DPGRGN
+338 
-344 DEVVEPALKTQSIL
+344 L
-358 VIDEPAFADLLAR
+358 VIDEVAFAAMLSA
-371 LEAADLICFDTETDS
+371 LEAAELICFDTETDS

-397 AFAVEQGEG
+397 AFAVEPGHG

-416 GVPDQLPMAE
+416 GVPAQLPMAE
-426 VLARVKPILENPQK
+426 VLMRVKPLLENPAK
-440 KKIAQH
+440 KKVAQH

-452 VLVRHGISVQGFA
+452 VLVRHGISVRGLA

-477 GGNRHDMDTLA
+477 AGNRHDMDTLA

-493 VKTISFAD
+493 VKTISFAE

-509 ISFNQVSL
+509 ITFNQVSL

-532 RLHHALYPKL
+532 RLHHTLYPRL
-542 TEVPSLQKVFEQL
+542 AAVPSLQQLFECL

-561 VLAAMEQTGV
+561 VLAKMEQTGV
-571 KIDAPLLATI
+571 KVDAALLGTI
-581 SAELALRMADYVKQA
+581 SAELAIRMGEYVKQA

-669 LPLEINPKTGRIH
+669 LPLQINPKTNRIH

-706 VRNAEGR
+706 VRNVEGR
-713 RIRQAFVAEP
+713 RIRQAFVAES

-744 GDAKLVEAFQ
+744 GDTKLVEAFQ

-769 LPLDEVTGDQRRAA
+769 LPLEEVSGDQRRAA

-827 MDGTKAAAKSSGYV
+827 MDDTKALAKTRGYV

-858 QAMRSYAERTAINA
+858 QGLRSYAERTAINA

-882 KLAMIDLHRW
+882 KLAMIDLQDW
-892 LTTEAPQVKMTMQ
+892 LSREAPDVMMTMQ

-914 PAALLPALAPQLAEQ
+914 PAERLTGLSATLAEK
-929 MVRVLHRSGSGSDR
+929 MVRVLHTPAR
-943 PSPLVIPLVA
+943 PGGLRPPPLSVPLVA
-953 DYGLGSNW
+953 DFGLGLNW
-961 DAAHTATGHAS
+961 DAAHSATGHAS